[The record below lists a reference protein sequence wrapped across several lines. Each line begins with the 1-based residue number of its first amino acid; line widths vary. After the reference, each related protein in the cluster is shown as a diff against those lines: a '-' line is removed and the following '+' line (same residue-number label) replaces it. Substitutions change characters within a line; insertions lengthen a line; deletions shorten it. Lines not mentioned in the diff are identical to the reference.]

1 MLRSFRSI
9 GAHPPSL
16 TICLVFAT
24 NSLLSGNWLVR
35 IPEIQS
41 RLALSEAELGLCL
54 LGMPAGGVLMMPL
67 MGWITARWGAGRVT
81 LLAALGYCVVSLL
94 PAMAWSMPALLAAL
108 FGVGVASGAMDI
120 AMNAEAAAIEEERG
134 VSILS
139 TCHGFWS
146 LGAMIGGATGG
157 VVAAWGASLVP
168 HVAVVAVLMVVLLL
182 ARRAT
187 LLVGRAGSATSAPV
201 FALPTG
207 PLVGLAVIAFCALV
221 GEGAMADWSAVYLKN
236 ILGAGA
242 AVAGFGYA
250 FFSAA
255 MAVGRLYGDQIAE
268 RFATASIIRA
278 GALLAAA
285 GFGMAL
291 LVGHPYA
298 ALVGFACVGLGY
310 ACMVPLLYRTAARM
324 PGMVSGT
331 SIAAVATAGYAGLF
345 AGPPLIGFTAEVV
358 GLSGALGIV
367 AVLSALAGLLAPGAL
382 RRESKETRA
391 DASPA

>member
-41 RLALSEAELGLCL
+41 RLALNEAELGLCL

-236 ILGAGA
+236 TLGAGA

-291 LVGHPYA
+291 LIGHPYA

-382 RRESKETRA
+382 RRESKKTRA

>member
-41 RLALSEAELGLCL
+41 RLALNEAELGLCL

-236 ILGAGA
+236 TLGAGA

-382 RRESKETRA
+382 RRESKKTRA